1 MFGTSHPKDPQ
12 SEAIMSD
19 SHNPRNLQSV
29 LTLKPL
35 LDFWRSEMVPH
46 SGHMAEM
53 FASFEQRILQNPDLR
68 GDIADPTVL
77 DSYQDILAPLMSVAF
92 PAAARESEIA
102 AALVPFTMKAFY
114 KTPAFER
121 LKLDTLSTVAGP
133 GNQTMRDMQHQRLLR
148 AYAMVLDQLYDIPN
162 TIDTPMVRTVTDPH
176 TQLQRY
182 YRVSPD
188 TTFVRVS
195 CAGRLP
201 ELSDTDRRRIID
213 HIADIDV
220 IRDILPIDAF
230 VFRGFTIVRAVD
242 VTEAAVIMGL
252 ERDLISQE
260 TIFSSDGFARLQNR
274 LRTLFERSDLEAGIG
289 AVQGEQVLILNDR
302 GDNTANCLF
311 RNSSHIPIAKL
322 RGSVWLRAVEKGDM
336 LRIVDLAAE
345 PELSK
350 AEQDVVLSGM
360 RSLVIMPLFFQGH
373 PLGTISIKAP
383 GVGAFG
389 PLDEIRLKTIA
400 PLFSVALKR
409 GLDDMN
415 NEIQAVIKEKC
426 TAVHPSVEWRFHEA
440 ALAHMERL
448 RQGESS
454 EMEPIIFK
462 EVVPLFGQSDIRGSA
477 EARIQSIQADLT
489 RQLTL
494 AGKVLQAAQAER
506 TWPLLQEYAYR
517 VDRRIELIQNGL
529 SSEDESLVAGFLNTE
544 LEPNF
549 DELRSLGPRVAH
561 AVETYQQ
568 ALDPNLG
575 VIYRKRKDFEQSVLM
590 LNERLSTYLDQR
602 QAEAQEA
609 FPHYFEKHQT
619 DGLDYVIYLGA
630 SMHRSGR
637 MPSFFIKNLGLWQLM
652 VACGMAWHT
661 EQIKPRLAV
670 PLDTCHL
677 VLYNRSPL
685 AIRFRYDE
693 KRFDVDGAYDVRHE
707 IIKAR
712 LDKAVIKGGRQRLT
726 QPGRVAIVYA
736 NPREGGEIR
745 QHIEFL
751 QAKGYLLG
759 DAEQLDLDD
768 LPGIRGLRAIRVGIN
783 LEAATDQEQIFKAV
797 G

>member
-1 MFGTSHPKDPQ
+1 
-12 SEAIMSD
+12 MSD
-19 SHNPRNLQSV
+19 SHNLRDIRSV
-29 LTLKPL
+29 LTLEPL
-35 LDFWRSEMVPH
+35 LDFWRREMVPRY
-46 SGHMAEM
+46 GHMAEM
-53 FASFEQRILQNPDLR
+53 FASFERRILENPDLR
-68 GDIADPTVL
+68 DDITDPAVL
-77 DSYQDILAPLMSVAF
+77 DNHQDILAPLMSVAF
-92 PAAARESEIA
+92 PAAAWETEIA
-102 AALVPFTMKAFY
+102 AAFVPFTLKAFY
-114 KTPAFER
+114 KTPAFDR
-121 LKLDTLSTVAGP
+121 LELDSLPTVGGP
-133 GNQTMRDMQHQRLLR
+133 GGETSRDRQYQRLLR
-148 AYAMVLDQLYDIPN
+148 AYALVLEQRYDIPN
-162 TIDTPMVRTVTDPH
+162 TIDTPMVRIVTDPE
-176 TQLQRY
+176 TQLQRF

-188 TTFVRVS
+188 VTFVRVS
-195 CAGRLP
+195 CTGHLP
-201 ELSDTDRRRIID
+201 ELSDTDRRRIVD
-213 HIADIDV
+213 HIADVDV
-220 IRDILPIDAF
+220 IRDILPIDPF
-230 VFRGFTIVRAVD
+230 VFRGFTMMRAVD
-242 VTEAAVIMGL
+242 VTEAAVIMEL

-260 TIFSSDGFARLQNR
+260 TIFSSDGFARLQKR

-311 RNSSHIPIAKL
+311 RNSSHIPMAQL

-345 PELSK
+345 PELSE
-350 AEQDVVLSGM
+350 AEQALVDSGM
-360 RSLVIMPLFFQGH
+360 RSIIIMPLFFQGRA
-373 PLGTISIKAP
+373 LGTISIKAP
-383 GVGAFG
+383 GAGTFG

-544 LEPNF
+544 LEPTF

-561 AVETYQQ
+561 AVETYQR
-568 ALDPNLG
+568 ALDPHLG

-630 SMHRSGR
+630 SMHRSSR
-637 MPSFFIKNLGLWQLM
+637 LPSFFIKNLGLWQLM

-661 EQIKPRLAV
+661 QQIKPRLAV

-707 IIKAR
+707 IIKSR
-712 LDKAVIKGGRQRLT
+712 LDKAVVKGDRQRLT
-726 QPGRVAIVYA
+726 RPGRVAVVYA
-736 NPREGGEIR
+736 NPREGREIR

-751 QAKGYLLG
+751 QAKGYLLS

-768 LPGIRGLRAIRVGIN
+768 LPGIRGLRAFRVGVN
-783 LEAATDQEQIFKAV
+783 LEAATDHEQVFKVA
-797 G
+797 